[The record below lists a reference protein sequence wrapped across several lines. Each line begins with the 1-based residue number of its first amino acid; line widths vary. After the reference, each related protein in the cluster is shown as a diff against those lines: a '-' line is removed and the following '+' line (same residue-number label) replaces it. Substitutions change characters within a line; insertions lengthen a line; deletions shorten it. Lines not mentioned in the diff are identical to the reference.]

1 MVEHHLGLTPL
12 MWASNEGHEK
22 VVEVLVSFGA
32 DVDYSHPMTGQT
44 ALSLANAKRHWGVVQ
59 RLSHR
64 RPPDLLFNP
73 PQVRF
78 HYENDHQQQRNL
90 PVTDLEG
97 FLKSVGLVKYHP
109 MLMSKG
115 IDMAKFVRMNDGELK
130 SAGVELI
137 GPRKKMLAAIANY
150 RLTNAIQNAL

>member
-1 MVEHHLGLTPL
+1 MQR
-12 MWASNEGHEK
+12 K
-22 VVEVLVSFGA
+22 K
-32 DVDYSHPMTGQT
+32 
-44 ALSLANAKRHWGVVQ
+44 LAQH
-59 RLSHR
+59 
-64 RPPDLLFNP
+64 
-73 PQVRF
+73 
-78 HYENDHQQQRNL
+78 QQRNL

-109 MLMSKG
+109 MLLSKG
-115 IDMAKFVRMNDGELK
+115 IDMAKFVQMNDGELK

>member
-1 MVEHHLGLTPL
+1 MVEHHTGLTPL

-64 RPPDLLFNP
+64 RPPDLFNP
-73 PQVRF
+73 PQVQF
-78 HYENDHQQQRNL
+78 HYENDHGNL

-130 SAGVELI
+130 IAGVELI

-150 RLTNAIQNAL
+150 RLMIVP